1 MNDSELQ
8 GTSEEAEVTAAVSDW
23 PSPGQK
29 LKKYREELG
38 LSHNRVADALHM
50 TAHYV
55 KALESDQYDK
65 LPGKTFV
72 KGYFRAYA
80 KLLGADVEEVMTCYE
95 RYVSALEESEE
106 SEANVIRAKKAY
118 DQNMRWMICA
128 AVIIVLVIGVS
139 WWYSSHKTSSATMAG
154 SAPENVVQADTVASS
169 ADVEFTTAANADEI
183 TAMTAEA
190 LIATLEEPVQEMSE
204 NAEDSIGLAE
214 GAASEPET
222 GIAET
227 QAVAVLDA
235 GDEVLADDTAQSEDS
250 ADIETLEAEQ
260 EASGSPSVAAAL
272 NDDAES
278 ADAAEPGLTPAGLPD
293 YTIVELADSRQV
305 QLESEGDDLLQVH
318 FSGAS
323 WIEVDNGENTRLYN
337 DMLSNGDDLTIRG
350 MAPFNVLVGDANM
363 VDITFNSRAV
373 DLSSR
378 KRTDNSARIILEPE
392 TN

>member
-1 MNDSELQ
+1 MNDSEFQ
-8 GTSEEAEVTAAVSDW
+8 DNPAEAAATPAVSDW

-29 LKKYREELG
+29 LKKHREELG

-55 KALESDQYDK
+55 KALETDQYDK

-80 KLLGADVEEVMTCYE
+80 KLLDVDVEEVMTCYE

-106 SEANVIRAKKAY
+106 TEAKVIRAKKAY

-128 AVIIVLVIGVS
+128 ALIIVMVIGVS
-139 WWYSSHKTSSATMAG
+139 WWYSSHKSSSATMAA
-154 SAPENVVQADTVASS
+154 SPPANVARA
-169 ADVEFTTAANADEI
+169 ETAASPVAPRVTAQSQAEQANA
-183 TAMTAEA
+183 AMT
-190 LIATLEEPVQEMSE
+190 LIATLDQADLVERAATAP
-204 NAEDSIGLAE
+204 E
-214 GAASEPET
+214 G
-222 GIAET
+222 
-227 QAVAVLDA
+227 D
-235 GDEVLADDTAQSEDS
+235 SEDS
-250 ADIETLEAEQ
+250 LDAAGVVAASAAQAAGTYLAVAMTENDLEAPVSAPDAI
-260 EASGSPSVAAAL
+260 EASPVTVAA
-272 NDDAES
+272 DAM
-278 ADAAEPGLTPAGLPD
+278 AEDVTTPGLTPAGLPD
-293 YTIVELADSRQV
+293 DTIVELADSRQV
-305 QLESEGDDLLQVH
+305 NLESEGNDLLQVH

-373 DLSSR
+373 DLTSR
-378 KRTDNSARIILEPE
+378 MRTDLSARIILEPE

>member
-1 MNDSELQ
+1 MNDSEFQ
-8 GTSEEAEVTAAVSDW
+8 DNPAEAAATPAVSDW

-29 LKKYREELG
+29 LKKHREELG

-55 KALESDQYDK
+55 KALETDQYDK

-80 KLLGADVEEVMTCYE
+80 KLLDVDVEEVMTCYE

-106 SEANVIRAKKAY
+106 TEAKVIRAKKAY

-128 AVIIVLVIGVS
+128 ALIIVMVIGVS
-139 WWYSSHKTSSATMAG
+139 WWYSSHKTSSATMAA
-154 SAPENVVQADTVASS
+154 SPPANVARA
-169 ADVEFTTAANADEI
+169 ETAASPVAPRVTAQSQAEQANA
-183 TAMTAEA
+183 AMT
-190 LIATLEEPVQEMSE
+190 LIATLDQADLVERAATAP
-204 NAEDSIGLAE
+204 E
-214 GAASEPET
+214 G
-222 GIAET
+222 
-227 QAVAVLDA
+227 D
-235 GDEVLADDTAQSEDS
+235 SEDS
-250 ADIETLEAEQ
+250 LDAAGVVAASAAQAAGTDLAVAMAENDIEAPVSAPDAI
-260 EASGSPSVAAAL
+260 EASPVTVAA
-272 NDDAES
+272 DAM
-278 ADAAEPGLTPAGLPD
+278 AEDVTTPGLTPAGLPD
-293 YTIVELADSRQV
+293 DTIVELADSRQV
-305 QLESEGDDLLQVH
+305 NLESEGNDLLQVH

-373 DLSSR
+373 DLTSR
-378 KRTDNSARIILEPE
+378 MRTDLSARIILEPE

>member
-1 MNDSELQ
+1 MNDSEFQ
-8 GTSEEAEVTAAVSDW
+8 DNPAEAAATPAVSDW

-29 LKKYREELG
+29 LKKHREELG

-55 KALESDQYDK
+55 KALETDQYDK

-80 KLLGADVEEVMTCYE
+80 KLLDVDVEEVMTCYE

-106 SEANVIRAKKAY
+106 TEAKVIRAKKAY

-128 AVIIVLVIGVS
+128 ALIIVMVIGVS
-139 WWYSSHKTSSATMAG
+139 WWYSSHKSSSATMAA
-154 SAPENVVQADTVASS
+154 SPPANVARA
-169 ADVEFTTAANADEI
+169 ETAASPVAPRVTAQSQAEQANAS
-183 TAMTAEA
+183 MT
-190 LIATLEEPVQEMSE
+190 LIATLDQADLVERAATAP
-204 NAEDSIGLAE
+204 E
-214 GAASEPET
+214 G
-222 GIAET
+222 
-227 QAVAVLDA
+227 D
-235 GDEVLADDTAQSEDS
+235 SEDS
-250 ADIETLEAEQ
+250 LDAAGVVAASAAQAAGTDLAVAMTENDLEAPVSAPDAI
-260 EASGSPSVAAAL
+260 EASPVTVAA
-272 NDDAES
+272 DAM
-278 ADAAEPGLTPAGLPD
+278 AEDVTTPGLTPAGLPD
-293 YTIVELADSRQV
+293 DTIVELADSRQV
-305 QLESEGDDLLQVH
+305 NLESEGNDLLQVH

-363 VDITFNSRAV
+363 VDMTFNSRAV
-373 DLSSR
+373 DLTSR
-378 KRTDNSARIILEPE
+378 MRTDLSARIILEPE

>member
-1 MNDSELQ
+1 MNDSEFQ
-8 GTSEEAEVTAAVSDW
+8 DNPAEAAATPAVSDW

-29 LKKYREELG
+29 LKKHREELG

-55 KALESDQYDK
+55 KALETDQYDK

-80 KLLGADVEEVMTCYE
+80 KLLDVDVEEVMTCYE

-106 SEANVIRAKKAY
+106 TEAKVIRAKKAY

-128 AVIIVLVIGVS
+128 ALIIVMVIGVS
-139 WWYSSHKTSSATMAG
+139 WWYSSHKSSSATMAA
-154 SAPENVVQADTVASS
+154 SPPANVARA
-169 ADVEFTTAANADEI
+169 ETAASPVAPRVTAQSQAEQANA
-183 TAMTAEA
+183 AMT
-190 LIATLEEPVQEMSE
+190 LIATLDQADLVERAATAPEGDGEDSLDAAGVVAASAAQAAGTDLAVAMTENDLEAPVSAPDAIEASPVTVAADAM
-204 NAEDSIGLAE
+204 AEDV
-214 GAASEPET
+214 T
-222 GIAET
+222 T
-227 QAVAVLDA
+227 
-235 GDEVLADDTAQSEDS
+235 
-250 ADIETLEAEQ
+250 
-260 EASGSPSVAAAL
+260 
-272 NDDAES
+272 
-278 ADAAEPGLTPAGLPD
+278 PGLTPAGLPD
-293 YTIVELADSRQV
+293 DTIVELADSRQV
-305 QLESEGDDLLQVH
+305 NLESEGNDLLQVH

-363 VDITFNSRAV
+363 VDMTFNSRAV
-373 DLSSR
+373 DLTPR
-378 KRTDNSARIILEPE
+378 MRTDHSARIILEPE

>member
-1 MNDSELQ
+1 MNDSEFQ
-8 GTSEEAEVTAAVSDW
+8 DNPAEAAATPAVSDW

-29 LKKYREELG
+29 LKKHREELG

-55 KALESDQYDK
+55 KALETDQYDK

-80 KLLGADVEEVMTCYE
+80 KLLDVDVEEVMTCYE

-106 SEANVIRAKKAY
+106 TEAKVIRAKKAY

-128 AVIIVLVIGVS
+128 ALIIVMVIGVS
-139 WWYSSHKTSSATMAG
+139 WWYSSHKTSSATMAA
-154 SAPENVVQADTVASS
+154 SPPANVARA
-169 ADVEFTTAANADEI
+169 ETAASPVAPRVTAQSQAEQANA
-183 TAMTAEA
+183 AMT
-190 LIATLEEPVQEMSE
+190 LIATLDQADLVERAATAP
-204 NAEDSIGLAE
+204 E
-214 GAASEPET
+214 G
-222 GIAET
+222 
-227 QAVAVLDA
+227 D
-235 GDEVLADDTAQSEDS
+235 SEDS
-250 ADIETLEAEQ
+250 LDAAGVVAASAAQATGTDLAVAMTENDLEAPVSAPDAI
-260 EASGSPSVAAAL
+260 EASPVTVAA
-272 NDDAES
+272 DAM
-278 ADAAEPGLTPAGLPD
+278 AEDVTTPGLTPAGLPD
-293 YTIVELADSRQV
+293 DTIVELADSRQV
-305 QLESEGDDLLQVH
+305 NLESEGNDLLQVH

-373 DLSSR
+373 DLTSR
-378 KRTDNSARIILEPE
+378 MRTDLSARIILEPE

>member
-1 MNDSELQ
+1 MNDSEFQ
-8 GTSEEAEVTAAVSDW
+8 DNPAEAAATPAVSDW

-29 LKKYREELG
+29 LKKHREELG

-55 KALESDQYDK
+55 KALETDQYDK

-80 KLLGADVEEVMTCYE
+80 KLLDVDVEEVMTCYE

-106 SEANVIRAKKAY
+106 TEAKVIRAKKAY

-128 AVIIVLVIGVS
+128 ALIIVMVIGVS
-139 WWYSSHKTSSATMAG
+139 WWYSSHKSSSATMAA
-154 SAPENVVQADTVASS
+154 SPPANVARA
-169 ADVEFTTAANADEI
+169 ETAASPVAPRVTAQSQAEQANA
-183 TAMTAEA
+183 AMT
-190 LIATLEEPVQEMSE
+190 LIATLDQADLVERAATAP
-204 NAEDSIGLAE
+204 E
-214 GAASEPET
+214 G
-222 GIAET
+222 
-227 QAVAVLDA
+227 D
-235 GDEVLADDTAQSEDS
+235 SEDS
-250 ADIETLEAEQ
+250 LDAAGVVAASAAQAAGTDLAVAMTENDLEAPVSAPDAI
-260 EASGSPSVAAAL
+260 EASPVTVAA
-272 NDDAES
+272 DAM
-278 ADAAEPGLTPAGLPD
+278 AEDVTTPGLTPAGLPD
-293 YTIVELADSRQV
+293 DTIVELADSRQV
-305 QLESEGDDLLQVH
+305 NLESEGNDLLQVH

-363 VDITFNSRAV
+363 VDMTFNSRAV
-373 DLSSR
+373 DLTSR
-378 KRTDNSARIILEPE
+378 MRTDLSARIILEPE

>member
-1 MNDSELQ
+1 MNDSEFQ
-8 GTSEEAEVTAAVSDW
+8 DNPAEAAATPAVSDW

-29 LKKYREELG
+29 LKKHREELG

-55 KALESDQYDK
+55 KALETDQYDK

-80 KLLGADVEEVMTCYE
+80 KLLDVDVEEVMTCYE

-106 SEANVIRAKKAY
+106 TEAKVIRAKKAY

-128 AVIIVLVIGVS
+128 ALIIVMVIGVS
-139 WWYSSHKTSSATMAG
+139 WWYSSHKTSSATMAA
-154 SAPENVVQADTVASS
+154 SPPANVARA
-169 ADVEFTTAANADEI
+169 ETAASPVAPRVTAQSQAEQANA
-183 TAMTAEA
+183 AMT
-190 LIATLEEPVQEMSE
+190 LIATLDQADLVERAATAP
-204 NAEDSIGLAE
+204 E
-214 GAASEPET
+214 G
-222 GIAET
+222 
-227 QAVAVLDA
+227 D
-235 GDEVLADDTAQSEDS
+235 SEDS
-250 ADIETLEAEQ
+250 LDAAGVVAASAAQAAGTDLAVAMTENDIEAPVSAPDAI
-260 EASGSPSVAAAL
+260 EASPVTVAA
-272 NDDAES
+272 DAM
-278 ADAAEPGLTPAGLPD
+278 AEDVTTPGLTPAGLPD
-293 YTIVELADSRQV
+293 DTIVELADSRQV
-305 QLESEGDDLLQVH
+305 NLESEGNDLLQVH

-373 DLSSR
+373 DLTSR
-378 KRTDNSARIILEPE
+378 MRTDLSARIILEPE

>member
-1 MNDSELQ
+1 MNDSEFQ
-8 GTSEEAEVTAAVSDW
+8 DNPAEAAATPAVSDW

-29 LKKYREELG
+29 LKKHREELG

-55 KALESDQYDK
+55 KALETDQYDK

-80 KLLGADVEEVMTCYE
+80 KLLDVDVEEVMTCYE

-106 SEANVIRAKKAY
+106 TEAKVIRAKKAY

-128 AVIIVLVIGVS
+128 ALIIVMVIGVS
-139 WWYSSHKTSSATMAG
+139 WWYSSHKSSSATMAA
-154 SAPENVVQADTVASS
+154 SPPANVARA
-169 ADVEFTTAANADEI
+169 ETAASPVAPRVTAQSQAEQANA
-183 TAMTAEA
+183 AMT
-190 LIATLEEPVQEMSE
+190 LIATLDQADLVERAATAP
-204 NAEDSIGLAE
+204 E
-214 GAASEPET
+214 G
-222 GIAET
+222 
-227 QAVAVLDA
+227 D
-235 GDEVLADDTAQSEDS
+235 SEDS
-250 ADIETLEAEQ
+250 LDAAGVVAASAAQAAGTDLAVAMAENDIEAPVSAPDAI
-260 EASGSPSVAAAL
+260 EASPVTVAA
-272 NDDAES
+272 DAM
-278 ADAAEPGLTPAGLPD
+278 AEDVTTPGLTPAGLPD
-293 YTIVELADSRQV
+293 DTIVELADSRQV
-305 QLESEGDDLLQVH
+305 NLESEGNDLLQVH

-373 DLSSR
+373 DLTSR
-378 KRTDNSARIILEPE
+378 MRTDHSARIILEPE

>member
-1 MNDSELQ
+1 MNDSEFQ
-8 GTSEEAEVTAAVSDW
+8 DNPAEAAATPAVSDW

-29 LKKYREELG
+29 LKKHREELG

-55 KALESDQYDK
+55 KALETDQYDK

-80 KLLGADVEEVMTCYE
+80 KLLDVDVEEVMTCYE

-106 SEANVIRAKKAY
+106 TEAKVIRAKKAY

-128 AVIIVLVIGVS
+128 ALIIVMVIGVS
-139 WWYSSHKTSSATMAG
+139 WWYSSHKSSSATMAA
-154 SAPENVVQADTVASS
+154 SPPANVARA
-169 ADVEFTTAANADEI
+169 ETAASPVAPRVTAQSQAEQANA
-183 TAMTAEA
+183 AMT
-190 LIATLEEPVQEMSE
+190 LIATLEEPVQKA
-204 NAEDSIGLAE
+204 AELATDQAGLVERAATAPE
-214 GAASEPET
+214 G
-222 GIAET
+222 
-227 QAVAVLDA
+227 D
-235 GDEVLADDTAQSEDS
+235 SEDS
-250 ADIETLEAEQ
+250 LDAAGVVAASAAQAAGTDLAVAMTENDLEAPLSAPDAM
-260 EASGSPSVAAAL
+260 EASPVTVAA
-272 NDDAES
+272 DAM
-278 ADAAEPGLTPAGLPD
+278 AEDVTTPGLTPAGLPD
-293 YTIVELADSRQV
+293 DTIVELADSRQV
-305 QLESEGDDLLQVH
+305 NLESEGNDLLQVH

-363 VDITFNSRAV
+363 VDMTFNSRAV
-373 DLSSR
+373 DLTSR
-378 KRTDNSARIILEPE
+378 MRTDHSARIILEPE

>member
-1 MNDSELQ
+1 MNDSEFQ
-8 GTSEEAEVTAAVSDW
+8 DNPAEAAATPAVSDW

-29 LKKYREELG
+29 LKKHREELG

-55 KALESDQYDK
+55 KALETDQYDK

-80 KLLGADVEEVMTCYE
+80 KLLDVDVEEVMTCYE

-106 SEANVIRAKKAY
+106 TEAKVIRAKKAY

-128 AVIIVLVIGVS
+128 ALIIVMVIGVS
-139 WWYSSHKTSSATMAG
+139 WWYSSHKSSSATMAA
-154 SAPENVVQADTVASS
+154 SPPANVARA
-169 ADVEFTTAANADEI
+169 ETAASPVAPRVTAQSQAEQANAS
-183 TAMTAEA
+183 MT
-190 LIATLEEPVQEMSE
+190 LIATLDQADLVERAATAP
-204 NAEDSIGLAE
+204 E
-214 GAASEPET
+214 G
-222 GIAET
+222 
-227 QAVAVLDA
+227 D
-235 GDEVLADDTAQSEDS
+235 SEDS
-250 ADIETLEAEQ
+250 LDAAGVVAASAAQAAGTDLAVAMTENDLEAPVSAPDAI
-260 EASGSPSVAAAL
+260 EASPVTVAA
-272 NDDAES
+272 DAM
-278 ADAAEPGLTPAGLPD
+278 AEDVTTPGLTPAGLPD
-293 YTIVELADSRQV
+293 DTIVELADSRQV
-305 QLESEGDDLLQVH
+305 NLESEGNDLLQVH

-373 DLSSR
+373 DLTSR
-378 KRTDNSARIILEPE
+378 MRTDHSARIILEPE

>member
-1 MNDSELQ
+1 MNDSEFQ
-8 GTSEEAEVTAAVSDW
+8 DNPAEAAATPAVSDW

-29 LKKYREELG
+29 LKKHREELG

-55 KALESDQYDK
+55 KALETDQYDK

-80 KLLGADVEEVMTCYE
+80 KLLDVDVEEVMTCYE

-106 SEANVIRAKKAY
+106 TEAKVIRAKKAY

-128 AVIIVLVIGVS
+128 ALIIVMVIGVS
-139 WWYSSHKTSSATMAG
+139 WWYSSHKASSATMAA
-154 SAPENVVQADTVASS
+154 SPPANVARA
-169 ADVEFTTAANADEI
+169 ETAASPVAPRVTAQSQAEQANA
-183 TAMTAEA
+183 AMT
-190 LIATLEEPVQEMSE
+190 LIATLDQADLVERAATAPEGDGEDSLDAAGVVAASAAQAAGTDLAVAMTENDLEAPVSAPDAIEASPVTVAADAM
-204 NAEDSIGLAE
+204 AEDV
-214 GAASEPET
+214 T
-222 GIAET
+222 T
-227 QAVAVLDA
+227 
-235 GDEVLADDTAQSEDS
+235 
-250 ADIETLEAEQ
+250 
-260 EASGSPSVAAAL
+260 
-272 NDDAES
+272 
-278 ADAAEPGLTPAGLPD
+278 PGLTPAGLPD
-293 YTIVELADSRQV
+293 DTIVELADSRQV
-305 QLESEGDDLLQVH
+305 NLESEGNDLLQVH

-373 DLSSR
+373 DLTSR
-378 KRTDNSARIILEPE
+378 MRTDLSARIILEPE

>member
-1 MNDSELQ
+1 MNDSEFQ
-8 GTSEEAEVTAAVSDW
+8 DNPAEAAATPAVSDW

-29 LKKYREELG
+29 LKKHREELG

-55 KALESDQYDK
+55 KALETDQYDK

-80 KLLGADVEEVMTCYE
+80 KLLDVDVEEVMTCYE

-106 SEANVIRAKKAY
+106 TEAKVIRAKKAY

-128 AVIIVLVIGVS
+128 ALIIVMVIGVS
-139 WWYSSHKTSSATMAG
+139 WWYSSHKSSSATMAA
-154 SAPENVVQADTVASS
+154 SPPANVARA
-169 ADVEFTTAANADEI
+169 ETAASPVAPRVTAQSQAEQANA
-183 TAMTAEA
+183 AMT
-190 LIATLEEPVQEMSE
+190 LIATLDQADLVERAATAP
-204 NAEDSIGLAE
+204 E
-214 GAASEPET
+214 G
-222 GIAET
+222 
-227 QAVAVLDA
+227 D
-235 GDEVLADDTAQSEDS
+235 SEDS
-250 ADIETLEAEQ
+250 LDAAGVVAASAAQAAGTDLAVAMTENDLEAPVSAPDAI
-260 EASGSPSVAAAL
+260 EASPVTVAA
-272 NDDAES
+272 DAM
-278 ADAAEPGLTPAGLPD
+278 AEDVTTPGLTPAGLPD
-293 YTIVELADSRQV
+293 DTIVELADSRQV
-305 QLESEGDDLLQVH
+305 NLESEGNDLLQVH

-373 DLSSR
+373 DLTSR
-378 KRTDNSARIILEPE
+378 MRTDHSARIILEPE

>member
-1 MNDSELQ
+1 MNDSEFQ
-8 GTSEEAEVTAAVSDW
+8 DNPAEAAATPAVSDW

-29 LKKYREELG
+29 LKKHREELG

-55 KALESDQYDK
+55 KALETDQYDK

-80 KLLGADVEEVMTCYE
+80 KLLDVDVEEVMTCYE

-106 SEANVIRAKKAY
+106 TEAKVIRAKKAY

-128 AVIIVLVIGVS
+128 ALIIVMVIGVS
-139 WWYSSHKTSSATMAG
+139 WWYSSHKSSSATMAA
-154 SAPENVVQADTVASS
+154 SPPANVARAETAASPVAPRVTAQSQAVQA
-169 ADVEFTTAANADEI
+169 NA
-183 TAMTAEA
+183 AMT
-190 LIATLEEPVQEMSE
+190 LIATLDQADLVERAATAPEGDGEDSLDAAGVVAASAAQAAGTDLAVAMAENDIEAPVSAPDAIEASPVTVAADAM
-204 NAEDSIGLAE
+204 AEDV
-214 GAASEPET
+214 T
-222 GIAET
+222 T
-227 QAVAVLDA
+227 
-235 GDEVLADDTAQSEDS
+235 
-250 ADIETLEAEQ
+250 
-260 EASGSPSVAAAL
+260 
-272 NDDAES
+272 
-278 ADAAEPGLTPAGLPD
+278 PGLTPAGLPD
-293 YTIVELADSRQV
+293 DTIVELADSRQV
-305 QLESEGDDLLQVH
+305 NLESEGNDLLQVH

-363 VDITFNSRAV
+363 VDMTFNSRAV
-373 DLSSR
+373 DLTSR
-378 KRTDNSARIILEPE
+378 MRTDLSARIILEPE

>member
-1 MNDSELQ
+1 MNDSEFQ
-8 GTSEEAEVTAAVSDW
+8 DNPAEAAATPAVSDW

-29 LKKYREELG
+29 LKKHREELG

-55 KALESDQYDK
+55 KALETDQYDK

-80 KLLGADVEEVMTCYE
+80 KLLDVDVEEVMTCYE

-106 SEANVIRAKKAY
+106 TEAKVIRAKKAY

-128 AVIIVLVIGVS
+128 ALIIVMVIGVS
-139 WWYSSHKTSSATMAG
+139 WWYSSHKSSSATMAA
-154 SAPENVVQADTVASS
+154 SPPANVARA
-169 ADVEFTTAANADEI
+169 ETAASPVAPRVTAQSQAEQANA
-183 TAMTAEA
+183 AMT
-190 LIATLEEPVQEMSE
+190 LIATLDQADLVERAATAP
-204 NAEDSIGLAE
+204 E
-214 GAASEPET
+214 G
-222 GIAET
+222 
-227 QAVAVLDA
+227 D
-235 GDEVLADDTAQSEDS
+235 SEDS
-250 ADIETLEAEQ
+250 LDAAGVVAASAAQAAGTDLAVAMTENDLEAPLSAPDAM
-260 EASGSPSVAAAL
+260 EASPVTVAA
-272 NDDAES
+272 DAM
-278 ADAAEPGLTPAGLPD
+278 AEDVTTPGLTPAGLPD
-293 YTIVELADSRQV
+293 DTIVELADSRQV
-305 QLESEGDDLLQVH
+305 NLESEGNDLLQVH

-363 VDITFNSRAV
+363 VDMTFNSRAV
-373 DLSSR
+373 DLTSR
-378 KRTDNSARIILEPE
+378 MRTDLSARIILEPE

>member
-1 MNDSELQ
+1 MNDSEFQ
-8 GTSEEAEVTAAVSDW
+8 DNPAEAAATPAVSDG

-29 LKKYREELG
+29 LKKHREELG

-55 KALESDQYDK
+55 KALETDQYDK

-80 KLLGADVEEVMTCYE
+80 KLLDVDVEEVMTCYE

-106 SEANVIRAKKAY
+106 TEAKVIRAKKAY

-128 AVIIVLVIGVS
+128 ALIIVMVIGVS
-139 WWYSSHKTSSATMAG
+139 WWYSSHKSSSATMAA
-154 SAPENVVQADTVASS
+154 SPPANVARA
-169 ADVEFTTAANADEI
+169 ETAASPVAPRVTAQSQAEQANA
-183 TAMTAEA
+183 AMT
-190 LIATLEEPVQEMSE
+190 LIATLDQADLVERAATAP
-204 NAEDSIGLAE
+204 E
-214 GAASEPET
+214 G
-222 GIAET
+222 
-227 QAVAVLDA
+227 D
-235 GDEVLADDTAQSEDS
+235 SEDS
-250 ADIETLEAEQ
+250 LDAAGVVAASAAQAAGTDLAVAMTENDLEAPLSAPDAM
-260 EASGSPSVAAAL
+260 EASPVTVAA
-272 NDDAES
+272 DAM
-278 ADAAEPGLTPAGLPD
+278 AEDVTTPGLTPAGLPD
-293 YTIVELADSRQV
+293 DTIVELADSRQV
-305 QLESEGDDLLQVH
+305 NLESEGNDLLQVH

-373 DLSSR
+373 DLTPR
-378 KRTDNSARIILEPE
+378 MRTDHSARIILEPE

>member
-1 MNDSELQ
+1 MNDSEFQ
-8 GTSEEAEVTAAVSDW
+8 DNPAEAAATPAVSDW

-29 LKKYREELG
+29 LKKHREELG

-55 KALESDQYDK
+55 KALETDQYDK

-80 KLLGADVEEVMTCYE
+80 KLLDVDVEEVMTCYE

-106 SEANVIRAKKAY
+106 TEAKVIRAKKAY

-128 AVIIVLVIGVS
+128 ALIIVMVIGVS
-139 WWYSSHKTSSATMAG
+139 WWYSSHKSSSATMAA
-154 SAPENVVQADTVASS
+154 SPPANVARA
-169 ADVEFTTAANADEI
+169 ETAASPVAPRVTAQSQAEQANA
-183 TAMTAEA
+183 AMT
-190 LIATLEEPVQEMSE
+190 LIATLDQADLVERAATAP
-204 NAEDSIGLAE
+204 E
-214 GAASEPET
+214 G
-222 GIAET
+222 
-227 QAVAVLDA
+227 D
-235 GDEVLADDTAQSEDS
+235 SEDS
-250 ADIETLEAEQ
+250 LDAAGVVAASAAQAAGTDLAVAMAENDIEAPVSAPDAI
-260 EASGSPSVAAAL
+260 EASPVTVAA
-272 NDDAES
+272 DAM
-278 ADAAEPGLTPAGLPD
+278 AEDVTTPGLTPAGLPD
-293 YTIVELADSRQV
+293 DTIVELADSRQV
-305 QLESEGDDLLQVH
+305 NLESEGNDLLQVH

-373 DLSSR
+373 DLTSR
-378 KRTDNSARIILEPE
+378 MRTDLSARIILEPE

>member
-1 MNDSELQ
+1 MNDSEFQ
-8 GTSEEAEVTAAVSDW
+8 DNPAEAAATPAVSDW

-29 LKKYREELG
+29 LKKHREELG

-55 KALESDQYDK
+55 KALETDQYDK

-80 KLLGADVEEVMTCYE
+80 KLLDVDVEEVMTCYE

-106 SEANVIRAKKAY
+106 TEAKVIRAKKAY

-128 AVIIVLVIGVS
+128 ALIIVMVIGVS
-139 WWYSSHKTSSATMAG
+139 WWYSSHKSSSATMAA
-154 SAPENVVQADTVASS
+154 SPPANVARA
-169 ADVEFTTAANADEI
+169 ETAASPVAPRVTAQSQAEQANA
-183 TAMTAEA
+183 AMT
-190 LIATLEEPVQEMSE
+190 LIATLDQADLVERAATAP
-204 NAEDSIGLAE
+204 E
-214 GAASEPET
+214 G
-222 GIAET
+222 
-227 QAVAVLDA
+227 D
-235 GDEVLADDTAQSEDS
+235 SEDS
-250 ADIETLEAEQ
+250 LDAAGVVAASAAQAAGTDLAVAMAENDIEAPVSAPDAI
-260 EASGSPSVAAAL
+260 EASPVTVAA
-272 NDDAES
+272 DAM
-278 ADAAEPGLTPAGLPD
+278 AEDVTTAGLTPAGLPD
-293 YTIVELADSRQV
+293 DTIVELADSRQV
-305 QLESEGDDLLQVH
+305 NLESEGNDLLQVH

-373 DLSSR
+373 DLTSR
-378 KRTDNSARIILEPE
+378 MRTDHSARIILEPE

>member
-1 MNDSELQ
+1 MNDSEFQ
-8 GTSEEAEVTAAVSDW
+8 DNPAEAAATPAVSDW

-29 LKKYREELG
+29 LKKHREELG

-55 KALESDQYDK
+55 KALETDQYDK

-80 KLLGADVEEVMTCYE
+80 KLLDVDVEEVMTCYE

-106 SEANVIRAKKAY
+106 TEAKVIRAKKAY

-128 AVIIVLVIGVS
+128 ALIIVMVIGVS
-139 WWYSSHKTSSATMAG
+139 WWYSSHKSSSATMAA
-154 SAPENVVQADTVASS
+154 SPPANVARA
-169 ADVEFTTAANADEI
+169 ETAASPVAPRVTAQSQAEQANAS
-183 TAMTAEA
+183 MT
-190 LIATLEEPVQEMSE
+190 LIATLDQADLVERAATAPEGDGEDSLDAAGVVAASAAQAAGTDLAVAMTENDLEAPVSAPDAIEASPVTVAADAM
-204 NAEDSIGLAE
+204 AEDV
-214 GAASEPET
+214 T
-222 GIAET
+222 T
-227 QAVAVLDA
+227 
-235 GDEVLADDTAQSEDS
+235 
-250 ADIETLEAEQ
+250 
-260 EASGSPSVAAAL
+260 
-272 NDDAES
+272 
-278 ADAAEPGLTPAGLPD
+278 PGLTPAGLPD
-293 YTIVELADSRQV
+293 DTIVELADSRQV
-305 QLESEGDDLLQVH
+305 NLESEGNDLLQVH

-373 DLSSR
+373 DLTSR
-378 KRTDNSARIILEPE
+378 MRTDHSARIILEPE

>member
-1 MNDSELQ
+1 MNDSEFQ
-8 GTSEEAEVTAAVSDW
+8 DNPAEAAATPAVSDW

-29 LKKYREELG
+29 LKKHREELG

-55 KALESDQYDK
+55 KALETDQYDK

-80 KLLGADVEEVMTCYE
+80 KLLDVDVEEVMTCYE

-106 SEANVIRAKKAY
+106 TEAKVIRAKKAY

-128 AVIIVLVIGVS
+128 ALIIVMVIGVS
-139 WWYSSHKTSSATMAG
+139 WWYSSHKSSSATMAA
-154 SAPENVVQADTVASS
+154 SPPANVARA
-169 ADVEFTTAANADEI
+169 ETAASPVAPRVTAQSQAEQANA
-183 TAMTAEA
+183 AMT
-190 LIATLEEPVQEMSE
+190 LIATLDQADLVERAATAP
-204 NAEDSIGLAE
+204 E
-214 GAASEPET
+214 G
-222 GIAET
+222 
-227 QAVAVLDA
+227 D
-235 GDEVLADDTAQSEDS
+235 SEDS
-250 ADIETLEAEQ
+250 LDAAGVVAASAAQAAGTYLAVAMTENDLEAPVSAPDAI
-260 EASGSPSVAAAL
+260 EASPVTVAA
-272 NDDAES
+272 DAM
-278 ADAAEPGLTPAGLPD
+278 AEDVTTPGLTPAGLPD
-293 YTIVELADSRQV
+293 DTIVELADSRQV
-305 QLESEGDDLLQVH
+305 NLESEGNDLLQVH

-373 DLSSR
+373 DLTSR
-378 KRTDNSARIILEPE
+378 MRTDHSARIILEPE

>member
-1 MNDSELQ
+1 MNDSEFQ
-8 GTSEEAEVTAAVSDW
+8 DNPAEAAATPAVSDW

-29 LKKYREELG
+29 LKKHREELG

-55 KALESDQYDK
+55 KALETDQYDK

-80 KLLGADVEEVMTCYE
+80 KLLDVDVEEVMTCYE

-106 SEANVIRAKKAY
+106 TEAKVIRAKKAY

-128 AVIIVLVIGVS
+128 ALIIVMVIGVS
-139 WWYSSHKTSSATMAG
+139 WWYSSHKSSSATMAA
-154 SAPENVVQADTVASS
+154 SPPANVARA
-169 ADVEFTTAANADEI
+169 ETAASPVAPRVTAQSQAEQANA
-183 TAMTAEA
+183 AMT
-190 LIATLEEPVQEMSE
+190 LIATLDQADLVERAATAP
-204 NAEDSIGLAE
+204 E
-214 GAASEPET
+214 G
-222 GIAET
+222 
-227 QAVAVLDA
+227 D
-235 GDEVLADDTAQSEDS
+235 SEDS
-250 ADIETLEAEQ
+250 LDAAGVVAASAAQAAGTDLAVAMAENDIEAPVSAPDAI
-260 EASGSPSVAAAL
+260 EASPVTVAA
-272 NDDAES
+272 DAM
-278 ADAAEPGLTPAGLPD
+278 AEDVTTPGLTPAGLPD
-293 YTIVELADSRQV
+293 DTIVELADSRQV
-305 QLESEGDDLLQVH
+305 NLESEGNDLLQVH

-373 DLSSR
+373 DLTPR
-378 KRTDNSARIILEPE
+378 MRTDHSARIILEPE

>member
-1 MNDSELQ
+1 MNDSEFQ
-8 GTSEEAEVTAAVSDW
+8 DNPAEAAATPAVSDW

-29 LKKYREELG
+29 LKKHREELG

-55 KALESDQYDK
+55 KALETDQYDK

-80 KLLGADVEEVMTCYE
+80 KLLDVDVEEVMTCYE

-106 SEANVIRAKKAY
+106 TEAKVIRAKKAY

-128 AVIIVLVIGVS
+128 ALIIVMVIGVS
-139 WWYSSHKTSSATMAG
+139 WWYSSHKSSSATMAA
-154 SAPENVVQADTVASS
+154 SPPANVARA
-169 ADVEFTTAANADEI
+169 ETAASPVAPRVTAQSQAEQANAS
-183 TAMTAEA
+183 MT
-190 LIATLEEPVQEMSE
+190 LIATLDQADLVESAATAP
-204 NAEDSIGLAE
+204 E
-214 GAASEPET
+214 G
-222 GIAET
+222 
-227 QAVAVLDA
+227 D
-235 GDEVLADDTAQSEDS
+235 SEDS
-250 ADIETLEAEQ
+250 LDAAGVVAASAAQAAGTDLAVAMTENDIEAPVSAPDAI
-260 EASGSPSVAAAL
+260 EASPVTVAA
-272 NDDAES
+272 DAM
-278 ADAAEPGLTPAGLPD
+278 AEDVTTPGLTPAGLPD
-293 YTIVELADSRQV
+293 DTIVELADSRQV
-305 QLESEGDDLLQVH
+305 NLESEGNDLLQVH

-363 VDITFNSRAV
+363 VDMTFNSRAV
-373 DLSSR
+373 DLTSR
-378 KRTDNSARIILEPE
+378 MRTDLSARIILEPE

>member
-1 MNDSELQ
+1 MNDSEFQ
-8 GTSEEAEVTAAVSDW
+8 DNPAEAAATPAVSDW

-29 LKKYREELG
+29 LKKHREELG

-55 KALESDQYDK
+55 KALETDQYDK

-80 KLLGADVEEVMTCYE
+80 KLLDVDVEEVMTCYE

-106 SEANVIRAKKAY
+106 TEAKVIRAKKAY

-128 AVIIVLVIGVS
+128 ALIIVMVIGVS
-139 WWYSSHKTSSATMAG
+139 WWYSSHKSSSATMAA
-154 SAPENVVQADTVASS
+154 SPPANVARA
-169 ADVEFTTAANADEI
+169 ETAASPVAP
-183 TAMTAEA
+183 
-190 LIATLEEPVQEMSE
+190 LEEPVQKA
-204 NAEDSIGLAE
+204 AELATDQAGLVERAATAPE
-214 GAASEPET
+214 G
-222 GIAET
+222 
-227 QAVAVLDA
+227 D
-235 GDEVLADDTAQSEDS
+235 SEDS
-250 ADIETLEAEQ
+250 LDAAGVVAASAAQAAGTDLAVAMTENDIEAPVSAPDAI
-260 EASGSPSVAAAL
+260 EASPVTVAA
-272 NDDAES
+272 DAM
-278 ADAAEPGLTPAGLPD
+278 AEDVTTPGLTPAGLPD
-293 YTIVELADSRQV
+293 DTIVELADSRQV
-305 QLESEGDDLLQVH
+305 NLESEGNDLLQVH

-373 DLSSR
+373 DLTS
-378 KRTDNSARIILEPE
+378 KMRTDHSARIILEPE

>member
-1 MNDSELQ
+1 MNDSEFQ
-8 GTSEEAEVTAAVSDW
+8 DNPAEAAATPAVSDW

-29 LKKYREELG
+29 LKKHREELG

-55 KALESDQYDK
+55 KALETDQYDK

-80 KLLGADVEEVMTCYE
+80 KLLDVDVEEVMTCYE

-106 SEANVIRAKKAY
+106 TEAKVIRAKKAY

-128 AVIIVLVIGVS
+128 ALIIVMVIGVS
-139 WWYSSHKTSSATMAG
+139 WWYSSHKSSSATMAA
-154 SAPENVVQADTVASS
+154 SPPANVARA
-169 ADVEFTTAANADEI
+169 ETAASPVAPRVTAQSQAEQANA
-183 TAMTAEA
+183 AMT
-190 LIATLEEPVQEMSE
+190 LIATLDQADLVERAATAPEGDGEDSLDAAGVVAASAAQAAGTDLAVAMTENDLEAPVSAPDAIEASPVTVAADAM
-204 NAEDSIGLAE
+204 AEDV
-214 GAASEPET
+214 T
-222 GIAET
+222 T
-227 QAVAVLDA
+227 
-235 GDEVLADDTAQSEDS
+235 
-250 ADIETLEAEQ
+250 
-260 EASGSPSVAAAL
+260 
-272 NDDAES
+272 
-278 ADAAEPGLTPAGLPD
+278 PGLTPAGLPD
-293 YTIVELADSRQV
+293 DTIVELADSRQV
-305 QLESEGDDLLQVH
+305 NLESEGNDLLQVH

-363 VDITFNSRAV
+363 VDMTFNSRAV
-373 DLSSR
+373 DLTSR
-378 KRTDNSARIILEPE
+378 MRTDLSARIILEPE

>member
-1 MNDSELQ
+1 MNDSEFQ
-8 GTSEEAEVTAAVSDW
+8 DNPAEAAATPAVSDW

-29 LKKYREELG
+29 LKKHREELG

-55 KALESDQYDK
+55 KALETDQYDK

-80 KLLGADVEEVMTCYE
+80 KLLDVDVEEVMTCYE

-106 SEANVIRAKKAY
+106 TEAKVIRAKKAY

-128 AVIIVLVIGVS
+128 ALIIVMVIGVS
-139 WWYSSHKTSSATMAG
+139 WWYSSHKSSSATMAA
-154 SAPENVVQADTVASS
+154 SPPANVARA
-169 ADVEFTTAANADEI
+169 ETAASPVAPRVTAQSQAEQANA
-183 TAMTAEA
+183 AMT
-190 LIATLEEPVQEMSE
+190 LIATLDQADLVERAATAP
-204 NAEDSIGLAE
+204 E
-214 GAASEPET
+214 G
-222 GIAET
+222 
-227 QAVAVLDA
+227 D
-235 GDEVLADDTAQSEDS
+235 SEDS
-250 ADIETLEAEQ
+250 LDAAGVVAASAAQAAGTDLAVAMTENDLEAPVSAPDAI
-260 EASGSPSVAAAL
+260 EASPVTVAA
-272 NDDAES
+272 DAM
-278 ADAAEPGLTPAGLPD
+278 AEDVTTPGLTPAGLPD
-293 YTIVELADSRQV
+293 DTIVELADSRQV
-305 QLESEGDDLLQVH
+305 NLESEGNDLLQVH

-373 DLSSR
+373 DLTSR
-378 KRTDNSARIILEPE
+378 MRTDLSARIILEPE